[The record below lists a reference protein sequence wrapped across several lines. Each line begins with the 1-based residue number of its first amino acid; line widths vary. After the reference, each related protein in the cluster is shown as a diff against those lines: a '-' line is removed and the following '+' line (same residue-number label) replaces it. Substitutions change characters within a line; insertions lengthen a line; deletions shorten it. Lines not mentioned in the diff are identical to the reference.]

1 MGKGS
6 KSKRFTQQGKNA
18 VAQHDQRIPYHS
30 TYAESAKSRSDIGP
44 DAIKDPT
51 LGGF

>member
-1 MGKGS
+1 MGKGN
-6 KSKRFTQQGKNA
+6 KSKRFVQQGKNA

-30 TYAESAKSRSDIGP
+30 TYSEAISRESAKDSVSVN
-44 DAIKDPT
+44 DPT